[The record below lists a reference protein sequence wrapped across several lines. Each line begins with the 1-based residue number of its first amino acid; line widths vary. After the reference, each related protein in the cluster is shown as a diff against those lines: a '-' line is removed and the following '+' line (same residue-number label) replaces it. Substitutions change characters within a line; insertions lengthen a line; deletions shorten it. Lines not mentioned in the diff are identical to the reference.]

1 MVNATFVAAAGDLDL
16 SRDDTIFVAVVA
28 GVAVLALIL
37 AAVFRA
43 QVVKQSEGTE
53 KMQEIGRAVQE
64 GASAYL
70 SRQFKTLIWFVVPIA
85 VGLYFL
91 PSTTGDSTTKADI
104 GRSVSPPRTRAATRR
119 CASPSAPAATSA

>member
-1 MVNATFVAAAGDLDL
+1 MVNATFVAAAGPLDL

-70 SRQFKTLIWFVVPIA
+70 SRQFKTLIWFVVPITTA
-85 VGLYFL
+85 RSTAFSSSRTL
-91 PSTTGDSTTKADI
+91 PGQS
-104 GRSVSPPRTRAATRR
+104 
-119 CASPSAPAATSA
+119 